1 MHLLMKFRPLFQV
14 SLVVPCTLFSMAK
27 LLLPWSIASQ
37 PMHRPRNLN
46 MEMPSS
52 AGRPSLVAPR
62 PTVRVTPLIIHLV
75 PVVAAIKSSQ
85 PASGGW
91 DTGVRSVSLALHAC

>member
-1 MHLLMKFRPLFQV
+1 
-14 SLVVPCTLFSMAK
+14 
-27 LLLPWSIASQ
+27 
-37 PMHRPRNLN
+37 MHRPRNLN

-91 DTGVRSVSLALHAC
+91 DTGVRSVSLALHVSMLHVHSIGAHLSLRDCRMSIT